1 MSAGSNPARRPS
13 LAMLSNRDSSGD
25 PLATTR
31 WFIWYIPVKRDARPG
46 AHSAAWLNW
55 EAKRTPSRQS
65 RSRCGVWTTGWPAA
79 DRQSA
84 LNWSRVT
91 KSTFTSLT
99 LAARVAG
106 GHHHRPSSGPG
117 HGPDHTV
124 PLRLHGVPRWGC
136 TPESSNTRETDQACV
151 KQTFGHNPM
160 SEKGARNSV
169 PCWSDWQLSSWCA
182 AWRRAA
188 VPLQRLTPL
197 LAERLLPPQRRSAPF
212 LRTTVATTTL
222 TTTAPPAME
231 TRATNDPSV
240 SSPNDCFSSPS
251 APRIRPTIGGHSHS
265 WDSKRV
271 IGAISPLCL
280 RCHAAWDRDD
290 RRFGCHSS
298 ASVVRG
304 LPALAA
310 HRSALPCPG
319 HRGVRSGANDP
330 HSTNVRGS
338 GRGTLLGPTAVGLK
352 LSATVGFLG
361 IHDGF
366 TAPWAMASF
375 ILEIVGFVALAAS
388 AWALMAQ
395 RRATQKPR

>member
-1 MSAGSNPARRPS
+1 M
-13 LAMLSNRDSSGD
+13 
-25 PLATTR
+25 
-31 WFIWYIPVKRDARPG
+31 
-46 AHSAAWLNW
+46 
-55 EAKRTPSRQS
+55 
-65 RSRCGVWTTGWPAA
+65 
-79 DRQSA
+79 
-84 LNWSRVT
+84 
-91 KSTFTSLT
+91 
-99 LAARVAG
+99 
-106 GHHHRPSSGPG
+106 
-117 HGPDHTV
+117 
-124 PLRLHGVPRWGC
+124 
-136 TPESSNTRETDQACV
+136 

-251 APRIRPTIGGHSHS
+251 ASRIRPTIGGHSHS

-280 RCHAAWDRDD
+280 RCHAAWGRDD

-330 HSTNVRGS
+330 HLSTNVRGS
-338 GRGTLLGPTAVGLK
+338 GRGTLLGRDRGRSHTECDRRISGHPRRIYR
-352 LSATVGFLG
+352 SLG
-361 IHDGF
+361 HGVLHLGD
-366 TAPWAMASF
+366 SR
-375 ILEIVGFVALAAS
+375 VCALAAS